1 MEQPITFHFDTAQA
15 AEQAADT
22 LQELGYK
29 TKTALDIYIGRGDLT
44 SALEIAQA
52 YGGEISVSSHL
63 NGHILDGGHKPAGDG
78 EVAWHEN
85 HAFESRQPSDQIHA
99 YTDEED
105 KWFDPSEEDYNQF
118 SAGIHL

>member
-15 AEQAADT
+15 AGQAADT

-29 TKTALDIYIGRGDLT
+29 TKTALNIYIDRGDLT

-52 YGGEISVSSHL
+52 FGGEISVHS
-63 NGHILDGGHKPAGDG
+63 
-78 EVAWHEN
+78 
-85 HAFESRQPSDQIHA
+85 
-99 YTDEED
+99 YTDETLSYHAVPEAEPTAEEGEPGS
-105 KWFDPSEEDYNQF
+105 FDPSEEDYNQF